1 MLLCPMKGWSLCA
14 FACVHICMLAF
25 HQIITRFHTSEE
37 DQHVHL
43 EDNRIIIQ
51 VSDKRAQNLEREK
64 RNKKELDEC
73 VGWG

>member
-1 MLLCPMKGWSLCA
+1 
-14 FACVHICMLAF
+14 MLAF